1 MKRPLIE
8 VITEKDF
15 LKLAQEHSQN
25 FLKIYN
31 FLHKDN
37 KPRTRKFYAI

>member
-1 MKRPLIE
+1 MKGSLTE

-31 FLHKDN
+31 FLHREHN
-37 KPRTRKFYAI
+37 SYTRSSMPI